1 MEFVPNG
8 LGFLLPYHDL
18 HPSYHTSL
26 ALVMRYKALID
37 PIDIEVIRTG
47 DVHEYMW
54 ALVKDG
60 MASAAAQNCVDISTF
75 DIDDPPASQR
85 LKDKVVEVKAVLSAQ
100 KSHTELLWLRE
111 EYGMCFAWE
120 EKNKHFWQMQ
130 HGIFGDELFKK
141 WRSELHALKQ
151 ALQAKLNVDPDM

>member
-1 MEFVPNG
+1 
-8 LGFLLPYHDL
+8 
-18 HPSYHTSL
+18 
-26 ALVMRYKALID
+26 MRYKALID